1 MGSMILI
8 IIIVILAANGNYTL
22 LYIAGGLLAL
32 SAAVSVFSGGKS
44 QPKESPRAKIH
55 HPRYYEGDEY
65 ECGICGARFRRNADA
80 CPRCGARFNRTE
92 TDWKE
97 FDDEEELDD
106 ILFGDD

>member
-1 MGSMILI
+1 M
-8 IIIVILAANGNYTL
+8 V
-22 LYIAGGLLAL
+22 
-32 SAAVSVFSGGKS
+32 SGGKRNTG
-44 QPKESPRAKIH
+44 KEEPRERPRTKIH
-55 HPRYYEGDEY
+55 RPRYYEGDEY

-106 ILFGDD
+106 ILFGDE

>member
-1 MGSMILI
+1 MGGMILI

-44 QPKESPRAKIH
+44 RPKESPRAKIH
-55 HPRYYEGDEY
+55 HPRYYERDEY

-92 TDWKE
+92 TDWEE